1 MNLTLV
7 GHEDRYAV
15 EQLQMAL
22 FPAGAEV
29 DAISTLHRSATW
41 LTATT
46 KITYEGRTVTA
57 SRRLKAALETVRLR
71 RGYLM
76 YGLYSFS
83 SAKVV
88 ALL

>member
-29 DAISTLHRSATW
+29 DAISTLHRGEIW

-57 SRRLKAALETVRLR
+57 SRRL
-71 RGYLM
+71 
-76 YGLYSFS
+76 
-83 SAKVV
+83 
-88 ALL
+88 